1 MAPGQVATAWART
14 AGVRALVAVSVVLGA
29 MLAVLGTGHRASAA
43 AASPLLFGEN
53 LLLSNGS
60 ASSDPFLTDPALR
73 AGLVNAG
80 VQTIRLPVRGT
91 NPTDPTVGGIG
102 NLPEVEQA
110 LSLIK
115 SLDLAPLII
124 LRNPLDPN
132 LLADDTTVVDYAN
145 GLFGGGPVYYEFGN
159 ETDLP
164 GSPVSASYYVSKWN
178 AVVPSLKAAANAG
191 AQFIGPVNYQYDA
204 AYLQTFLAS
213 ANPLPDAVSWHTYT
227 CDPATTSRA
236 TCIADIDHW
245 TTNFA
250 AARTLMTNTIGKQ
263 LPIWDTEW
271 NYTAQPDVS
280 DFTDAAFLEQ
290 WTTKAIQTLAAD
302 DIAASMHYNT
312 QNSTYVPLANSDG
325 SLAPEGVAFN
335 AQYTALVGSGATGS
349 AGASASSSAS
359 ISASASPSG
368 ASSASPSASPSASAS
383 ASPST
388 SATATAGT
396 PKYSFEDGTL
406 DGWEF
411 SGHVTKLANSNDVPA
426 QDGAHELEVGFD
438 STGSGDFP
446 NIHVNPSGGPTAGQT
461 LTAYVYIPS
470 STTTAVTAKFYV
482 QDSAFNW
489 HQVGNA
495 GTLITQRGSWA
506 QISYTPTGYSG
517 NAIQVGIQFQESGPY
532 NAASTVY
539 VDSIGWS

>member
-1 MAPGQVATAWART
+1 M
-14 AGVRALVAVSVVLGA
+14 RAVVAVSVALGA

-43 AASPLLFGEN
+43 TASPLLFGEN

-60 ASSDPFLTDPALR
+60 AGSDPFLIDPALR

-91 NPTDPTVGGIG
+91 NPNDPTVGGIG

-115 SLDLAPLII
+115 SLNLTPLII
-124 LRNPLDPN
+124 LRNPLDPT

-145 GLFGGGPVYYEFGN
+145 GLFGSAPVYYEFGN

-164 GSPVSASYYVSKWN
+164 GSAGNVSASFYVSKWN
-178 AVVPSLKAAANAG
+178 ATVPSLKAAANAG
-191 AQFIGPVNYQYDA
+191 AQFIGPVNYQYDS

-236 TCIADIDHW
+236 TCIANIDHW
-245 TTNFA
+245 TTNFD

-271 NYTAQPDVS
+271 NYTAQSDVS
-280 DFTDAAFLEQ
+280 DYTDAAFLEQ

-302 DIAASMHYNT
+302 GIAASMHYNT
-312 QNSTYVPLANSDG
+312 QNSTYVPLVNSDG

-335 AQYTALVGSGATGS
+335 AQYTALIGSGATSS
-349 AGASASSSAS
+349 ASASASSSAS
-359 ISASASPSG
+359 SSASASPSG
-368 ASSASPSASPSASAS
+368 ASSASPSASASPSPSASPSAS
-383 ASPST
+383 ASPSPSA
-388 SATATAGT
+388 SATATAGA

-411 SGHVTKLANSNDVPA
+411 SGHVTKLANSNDVPG
-426 QDGAHELEVGFD
+426 QDGTHELEVGFD

-446 NIHVNPSGGPTAGQT
+446 NIHVNPAGGPTAGQT

-482 QDSAFNW
+482 QDSAFKW
-489 HQVGNA
+489 YQVGNA
-495 GTLITQRGSWA
+495 GTLITQRGSWV

-517 NAIQVGIQFQESGPY
+517 NAIQVGIQLQESGPY
-532 NAASTVY
+532 NTASTVY
-539 VDSIGWS
+539 VDSIAWS